1 MASNR
6 HSQQYT
12 SDDAILVE
20 RGLSNCNGMGEALQY
35 SDGGFANRAS
45 DWVEEGQEPFPNERN
60 WKFSMNV
67 AAI

>member
-1 MASNR
+1 MASHR

-12 SDDAILVE
+12 SDAPILVE